1 MAGDELGRLKS
12 PLTPLLNPKSVAVI
26 GASDKTGRIGFVVVN
41 SLVQG
46 GFPGP
51 IFPVNPRLTRL
62 LDMPAY
68 PSIEDISDEVDLA
81 IIVLRRELVLQ
92 AMEACGRKG
101 VKAVIVMSS
110 GFSELGDLETE
121 EKLAAK
127 AKQYGI
133 RFLGPN
139 CAGYAAPW
147 ENVYASFENRVQQ
160 GHLGF
165 ISQSGAMCAVFLA
178 LARAESLGLS
188 MFVSYGNAADVGP
201 DELLKYLE
209 KHRPSHIITGYLE
222 GLVPRQA
229 RQFLSAARSI
239 TPHKPILI
247 LKPGNTSAGTR
258 AIASHT
264 GALAGEQA
272 IYSGAFRQAGILQA
286 NTLYEFIDASKT
298 LTTLSLPAGDR
309 VAIMTNSG
317 GPGVLAV
324 DACARAGLTVPPFS
338 STFMKQLQTTLPP
351 SCSVDNPVD
360 VGPEGNEAT
369 YQQMVQLLLA
379 NDETDIVLVVC
390 VPPAFSDIRA
400 ITKAVIAAKRT
411 RPSKPLATC
420 WMAGDIVAE
429 SLPLLEKASIPNFPT
444 PQRAATALSFLVQRA
459 RWLDRQPETAQP
471 IEW

>member
-1 MAGDELGRLKS
+1 MAGDELGRSRS
-12 PLTPLLNPKSVAVI
+12 PLSPLDPLLNPTSVAVI

-46 GFPGP
+46 GFSGP

-62 LDMPAY
+62 LDMPVY
-68 PSIEDISDEVDLA
+68 PSIKDVPNEVDLA
-81 IIVLRRELVLQ
+81 IIVLRKELVLQ
-92 AMEACGRKG
+92 AMEDCGRKG

-110 GFSELGDLETE
+110 GFSELGDEKAE
-121 EKLAAK
+121 EELTAK
-127 AKQYGI
+127 ARHYGI

-147 ENVYASFENRVQQ
+147 ESVYASFENRVQQ
-160 GHLGF
+160 GNLGF

-178 LARAESLGLS
+178 LARAEGLGLS

-201 DELLKYLE
+201 DELLKYLNTHE
-209 KHRPSHIITGYLE
+209 PSLLIAGYLE
-222 GLVPRQA
+222 GLVARQA

-239 TPHKPILI
+239 SPHKPILV
-247 LKPGNTSAGTR
+247 LKPGNTSAGAR

-286 NTLYEFIDASKT
+286 KTLYEFIDACKT
-298 LTTLSLPAGDR
+298 LTTLPLPAGDR

-324 DACARAGLTVPPFS
+324 DACARAGLAVPKFDS
-338 STFMKQLQTTLPP
+338 AFMQHLRTTIPP

-360 VGPEGNEAT
+360 VGPEGNEGT
-369 YQQMVQLLLA
+369 YQQIVQLLLA
-379 NDETDIVLVVC
+379 NRDVDIVLVVC

-411 RPSKPLATC
+411 CTSKPLVTC

-459 RWLDRQPETAQP
+459 KWLNNQ
-471 IEW
+471 